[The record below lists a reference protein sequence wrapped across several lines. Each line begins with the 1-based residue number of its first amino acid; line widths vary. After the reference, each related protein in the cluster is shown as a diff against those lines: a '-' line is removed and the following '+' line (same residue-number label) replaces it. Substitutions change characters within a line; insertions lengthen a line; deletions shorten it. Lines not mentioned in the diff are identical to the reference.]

1 MTFMFLRYFNFIK
14 LQKRDVFFTSIKLVS
29 QKRIEN
35 YLLIFLVSYRNHRF
49 EFDSKTQIISLK
61 T

>member
-14 LQKRDVFFTSIKLVS
+14 LQKRDVFFTTIKLVS

-35 YLLIFLVSYRNHRF
+35 YLLIFLS
-49 EFDSKTQIISLK
+49 S
-61 T
+61 